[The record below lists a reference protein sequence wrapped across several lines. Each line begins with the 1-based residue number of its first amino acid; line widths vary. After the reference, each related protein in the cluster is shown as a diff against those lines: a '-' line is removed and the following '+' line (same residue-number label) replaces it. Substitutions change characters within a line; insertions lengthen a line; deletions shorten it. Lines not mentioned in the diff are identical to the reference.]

1 MNVQQA
7 GWQPGRQ
14 AGWQTSRMAG
24 RHKEQER
31 SQDRVSP
38 LTGGLLF
45 NVQKGQGKLQNGC
58 LHLIDFGKW
67 RKIVSKTPRQSER
80 RPSTGQNRNWITAGG
95 IFGQF
100 WPGAGGGKSTYLFLL
115 AAPECRSVLPMH
127 FVWRW
132 IEFVGVFYHGQRL
145 NAELAEMEMA
155 SSKKKYTHKK
165 IFLKGENTLEYG
177 YYSGQ
182 YRGIFSINLLK
193 LRRD

>member
-95 IFGQF
+95 HF
-100 WPGAGGGKSTYLFLL
+100 WPVLTRSWWREKHLPLF
-115 AAPECRSVLPMH
+115 ACCPP
-127 FVWRW
+127 
-132 IEFVGVFYHGQRL
+132 
-145 NAELAEMEMA
+145 NAEAFYPCTLCGDELNLWVSSIMA
-155 SSKKKYTHKK
+155 KDWMQS
-165 IFLKGENTLEYG
+165 
-177 YYSGQ
+177 
-182 YRGIFSINLLK
+182 LLK
-193 LRRD
+193 WKWQVPKKNTHTKRYFWKGKTL